1 VQYQVA
7 FKPQNYMGL
16 FDENKQDKWLE
27 KNDIK

>member
-1 VQYQVA
+1 MQHHVA

-16 FDENKQDKWLE
+16 IDANKQDKWLE